1 MEFVGGFILEF
12 LFNVVLCFSG
22 ALLRWLFLWKKRSYA
37 SLLEDNELNFFISIL
52 LILVPIVVVTLYKHY
67 I

>member
-1 MEFVGGFILEF
+1 MEFLGELMFEF
-12 LFNVVLCFSG
+12 LFNVLLCIPG
-22 ALLRWLFLWKKRSYA
+22 AFVRWLFLFKKRSYA

-67 I
+67 M